1 MRLVE
6 VFKAS
11 FFNLRLISIDWHND
25 RLISNYFE
33 FKLYI
38 AQENWNN

>member
-6 VFKAS
+6 VFKSS
-11 FFNLRLISIDWHND
+11 FLNLRLISIDWHND
-25 RLISNYFE
+25 RLISNNFE
-33 FKLYI
+33 SKLYI